1 MEQILEQH
9 VSTRVCCLLTFS
21 AWLLHQM
28 LKVHAP
34 APGSKPLWCWL
45 ISCIPSCCCWCC
57 PWLVCCSCCR
67 APCCNPGF
75 RIINGINIIDSQKIY
90 CQVRAAVAAG
100 QHGAG
105 RGSVQWAADHHR
117 GQERGWHVAP
127 PGQEVM
133 SCFTFSHEQRCFSKF
148 PIKNRYVIHFYYCWC
163 WMCPV

>member
-1 MEQILEQH
+1 MVKI
-9 VSTRVCCLLTFS
+9 R
-21 AWLLHQM
+21 
-28 LKVHAP
+28 
-34 APGSKPLWCWL
+34 L
-45 ISCIPSCCCWCC
+45 IY
-57 PWLVCCSCCR
+57 
-67 APCCNPGF
+67 
-75 RIINGINIIDSQKIY
+75 KTY

-148 PIKNRYVIHFYYCWC
+148 PIKNKMSFIFIIAGAGAGYVRYSQ
-163 WMCPV
+163 